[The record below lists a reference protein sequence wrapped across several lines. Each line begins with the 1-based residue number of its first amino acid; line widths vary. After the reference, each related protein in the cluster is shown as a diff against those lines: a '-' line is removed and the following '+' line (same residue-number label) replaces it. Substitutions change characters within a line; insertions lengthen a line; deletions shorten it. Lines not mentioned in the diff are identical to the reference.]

1 MSPTKFQVIKSQLL
15 TTQDNVSNLENDI
28 PHHIEMGTLVDHE
41 VDMEV
46 DSEEEKSEINYP
58 ISQENYD
65 NSSSVSNIDTS
76 DV

>member
-1 MSPTKFQVIKSQLL
+1 
-15 TTQDNVSNLENDI
+15 
-28 PHHIEMGTLVDHE
+28 MGTLVDHE
-41 VDMEV
+41 VDVEV